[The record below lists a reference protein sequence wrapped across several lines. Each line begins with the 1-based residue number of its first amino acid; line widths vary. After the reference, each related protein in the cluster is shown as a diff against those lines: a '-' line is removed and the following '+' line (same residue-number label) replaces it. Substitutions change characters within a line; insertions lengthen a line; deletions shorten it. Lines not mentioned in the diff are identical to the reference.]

1 MKSFEQWVC
10 EKNPDL
16 DENWKTNLALL
27 GAGAVGLAGAGKG
40 VKDYLAAKTPAAQT
54 AAVAKTEPISARP
67 APDWAH
73 GTASPGRVVPDL
85 PGETPIVWGGGK
97 LRYEQPKFWNSEL
110 SSRAEKLARH
120 LMTRGAKGVNVQQVY
135 GDNQDI
141 ARKGVESKAAIDVG
155 SHDLNQFG
163 FANVAMTPLEN
174 GKTIYTVIYS
184 TNPLTK

>member
-27 GAGAVGLAGAGKG
+27 GAGAVGFAGAGKG
-40 VKDYLAAKTPAAQT
+40 VKDYLASKKPDAQT
-54 AAVAKTEPISARP
+54 AAVAKTEPVSART
-67 APDWAH
+67 APDWVQA
-73 GTASPGRVVPDL
+73 TTLPVRTVPNAS
-85 PGETPIVWGGGK
+85 GEMPIVWGGGK

-110 SSRAEKLARH
+110 SNRVEKLARH

-135 GDNQDI
+135 GDTQGI